1 MIPIILKPILHFLTS
16 GLLGVFSYIIFIRI
30 FTKVKNKEKIA
41 LTLALFM
48 SLFLHIIVDFG
59 PGWF

>member
-16 GLLGVFSYIIFIRI
+16 GLIGVLSYYLFNKLPMKLRNKKETAFLFALMNSILLHVII
-30 FTKVKNKEKIA
+30 
-41 LTLALFM
+41 
-48 SLFLHIIVDFG
+48 DYG